1 MCLLSSSCQCILN
14 WSNTAM
20 TVFVATKLDKMVKL
34 STKKSIKYKAVNER
48 QNWKSQKSLL
58 KKAQARKNK
67 KLFQKTAMF
76 TKYTYP

>member
-1 MCLLSSSCQCILN
+1 MCLLSSSWQCILN

-20 TVFVATKLDKMVKL
+20 TVFVATKLDKIVKL
-34 STKKSIKYKAVNER
+34 SSKKSFKYKAANER
-48 QNWKSQKSLL
+48 QNWKSQKGLL
-58 KKAQARKNK
+58 KKAQARRNK